1 MPLFVLLQDPSTTA
15 EKQHSL
21 NHPVHFSLTFR
32 LQNFFFKMARIILTG
47 APRAHRHM
55 HVDESKARWRL
66 VAVDKLLFNFKSS
79 GWGGLANA

>member
-32 LQNFFFKMARIILTG
+32 
-47 APRAHRHM
+47 HM
-55 HVDESKARWRL
+55 NVDESKARWRL

>member
-47 APRAHRHM
+47 APGKNTAICM
-55 HVDESKARWRL
+55 L
-66 VAVDKLLFNFKSS
+66 TNPKLDGAWLQLISYYLILKVQ
-79 GWGGLANA
+79 GGGV